1 MEAIINNEVEEFSN
15 FLSEE
20 TKKNGDVIEMH
31 NFYNISILNALWR
44 IISGLNLH
52 KSLKTNL
59 ILTYDL
65 LSIWGDIIHAHY
77 FL

>member
-1 MEAIINNEVEEFSN
+1 MRTLREFGFGKAGMEAIINNEVEEFSN

-44 IISGLNLH
+44 IISGLNL
-52 KSLKTNL
+52 KKLEN
-59 ILTYDL
+59 
-65 LSIWGDIIHAHY
+65 
-77 FL
+77 